1 MFAGQPCY
9 RCLVAEAPPDAD
21 TCVAVGVIGALAGV
35 IGSMMALE
43 AIKVITGA
51 GESLTGRLLIY
62 DALAGE
68 TRTVRIGADPGC
80 PACGK

>member
-1 MFAGQPCY
+1 
-9 RCLVAEAPPDAD
+9 
-21 TCVAVGVIGALAGV
+21 V

-51 GESLTGRLLIY
+51 GEALNGRLLIY
-62 DALAGE
+62 DALSAQ

-80 PACGK
+80 RICGG